1 MQARE
6 LAQLL
11 ESHVA
16 ASNLV
21 NGLKVLHLTS
31 EAVAANERFHDA
43 VEILKSKG
51 YTARES
57 DFICESRLGFSEY
70 VGFEISLHI
79 DEILSSTSRGYF
91 LLILKNTIA
100 SRDSGESFKM
110 GRPNKQL
117 DKDFWSA
124 IYKLSSIGVDVNQK
138 FSDFADDYTCFEFT
152 WSE

>member
-21 NGLKVLHLTS
+21 NGFKVLHLTS
-31 EAVAANERFHDA
+31 EAVAANDRFHDA

-57 DFICESRLGFSEY
+57 DFVSESRLGFGEY
-70 VGFEISLHI
+70 VGFEISLQI
-79 DEILSSTSRGYF
+79 D
-91 LLILKNTIA
+91 
-100 SRDSGESFKM
+100 
-110 GRPNKQL
+110 
-117 DKDFWSA
+117 
-124 IYKLSSIGVDVNQK
+124 
-138 FSDFADDYTCFEFT
+138 
-152 WSE
+152 